1 MKKITERVQKIAK
14 LFPNAM
20 NKEQRFI
27 NLVEEV
33 GELANAIAI
42 VEKHKSKKRKR
53 SDLRDSFADTLY
65 NLIILASLYDIDL
78 EKEITLM
85 LNRLEQ
91 RIHNHEFD
99 EG

>member
-1 MKKITERVQKIAK
+1 MT
-14 LFPNAM
+14 
-20 NKEQRFI
+20 KEQRFI

-42 VEKHKSKKRKR
+42 AEKHKSPKRKR

-78 EKEITLM
+78 EDEMNFM
-85 LNRLEQ
+85 LDGLEK
-91 RIHNHEFD
+91 RIHNHDFD
-99 EG
+99 DE